1 LLTLR
6 FSGTAMYAMLRA
18 RAGKGFEQMLK
29 LSDSFKFYTDYKGE
43 WRWERISSD
52 GRVVA
57 TSSKAYKT
65 KAECQAD
72 ARSKGWSG

>member
-1 LLTLR
+1 MAT
-6 FSGTAMYAMLRA
+6 SATQHA
-18 RAGKGFEQMLK
+18 RAGYGFEQMLK
-29 LSDSFKFYTDYKGE
+29 LSDSWKFYTDYKGE
-43 WRWERISSD
+43 WHWERISSD
-52 GRVVA
+52 GQVVA